1 MAYSIGDYEF
11 KVEEFFPQYIFDMIT
26 GVRVNSKDVVKE
38 EATARKRRENIA
50 GKDGKLTILAADH
63 PARRITKS
71 EDDPLIMG
79 DRLSYL
85 GRVLRVVTSP
95 EFDGVMGTP
104 DILEDLFI
112 VNYLVK
118 KGGGPSFLDEKV
130 MLGCMNRG
138 GLSGV
143 VFEMDDRFTAF
154 TAESIKELGLDGA
167 KVMLRLDVNSPESG
181 KTIMYCADAVNDC
194 VKAGIAI
201 FIEPLPV
208 EKIPPDP
215 PFDKGG
221 VGGFKTL
228 KNAEDLVKIVGVASA
243 LGGTSMN
250 TWLKIPYCENYEIV
264 ARAST
269 CPKLMLGGA
278 SRGDPTPTIAEFA
291 QGMKAGKSIRGA
303 LVGRNVHH
311 PGKDDPRA
319 VALAINGVVHQ
330 GFSVDQAVDHL
341 MENRGKGMDD
351 LTRFVRPA

>member
-1 MAYSIGDYEF
+1 MAYSIGDYDF
-11 KVEEFFPQYIFDMIT
+11 KVEEFFPRGIFDMIT
-26 GVRVNSKDVVKE
+26 DVRINFRDVVKE
-38 EATARKRRENIA
+38 EAKARKRREHIA
-50 GKDGKLTILAADH
+50 GRDGKLTILAADH

-71 EDDPLIMG
+71 EDNPLIMG

-85 GRVLRVVTSP
+85 GRLLRVITSP
-95 EFDGVMGTP
+95 EFDGIMGTP

-112 VNYLVK
+112 VNHLVK

-154 TAESIKELGLDGA
+154 TAESIKELGLDGT
-167 KVMLRLDVNSPESG
+167 KVMFRLDVNSPESG
-181 KTIMYCADAVNDC
+181 KTIMYCADSVNEC
-194 VKAGIAI
+194 TKAGVTI

-208 EKIPPDP
+208 EKTEEGY
-215 PFDKGG
+215 K
-221 VGGFKTL
+221 VL
-228 KNAEDLVKIVGVASA
+228 KNTEDLVKIVGIASA

-250 TWLKIPYCENYEIV
+250 TWLKIPYCDNYGIV

-278 SRGDPTPTIAEFA
+278 SKGDPTPTITEFA
-291 QGMKAGKSIRGA
+291 EGMKAGKSIRGA

-330 GFSVDQAVDHL
+330 GFSVEQAVDHL

-351 LTRFVRPA
+351 LTRFIQPA

>member
-11 KVEEFFPQYIFDMIT
+11 KVEEFFPQYAFDMVTDI
-26 GVRVNSKDVVKE
+26 RVNSSRLVKE
-38 EATARKRRENIA
+38 EAKARKRRENVA

-63 PARRITKS
+63 PGRRITKS

-85 GRVLRVVTSP
+85 GRLLRVVTSP

-104 DILEDLFI
+104 DVLEDLFI
-112 VNYLVK
+112 VNHLVK

-143 VFEMDDRFTAF
+143 VFEMDDTFTAF

-167 KVMLRLDVNSPESG
+167 KG
-181 KTIMYCADAVNDC
+181 KTIMYCANAVNDC

-208 EKIPPDP
+208 EKTEEGYKI
-215 PFDKGG
+215 
-221 VGGFKTL
+221 L

-243 LGGTSMN
+243 LGKTSMN

-278 SRGDPTPTIAEFA
+278 SRGDPTPTITEFA

-319 VALAINGVVHQ
+319 VALAINGIVHQ
-330 GFSVDQAVDHL
+330 GFSVEQAVDHL
-341 MENRGKGMDD
+341 MDNRGKGMDD
-351 LTRFVRPA
+351 LTKFIRPA

>member
-26 GVRVNSKDVVKE
+26 DVRVNSKEVVKK
-38 EATARKRRENIA
+38 EAQVRKKREHIA
-50 GKDGKLTILAADH
+50 GKDGRLTILAADH

-71 EDDPLIMG
+71 GDDPLIMG

-85 GRVLRVVTSP
+85 GRLLRVITSP
-95 EFDGVMGTP
+95 EFDGIMGTP

-112 VNYLVK
+112 VNHLVK
-118 KGGGPSFLDEKV
+118 KGGGSSFLDGKV

-154 TAESIKELGLDGA
+154 TAESINGLWLDGA

-181 KTIMYCADAVNDC
+181 ETIMYCANAVDEC
-194 VKAGIAI
+194 VKAGVSI

-208 EKIPPDP
+208 EKTEE
-215 PFDKGG
+215 GYS
-221 VGGFKTL
+221 TL

-250 TWLKIPYCENYEIV
+250 TWLKIPYCEDYEIV
-264 ARAST
+264 ARATT
-269 CPKLMLGGA
+269 CPMLMLGG
-278 SRGDPTPTIAEFA
+278 SSKGNPTPTITEFVN
-291 QGMKAGKSIRGA
+291 GMKAGKTIRGA

-330 GFSVDQAVDHL
+330 GFSVEQAVNHL

-351 LTRFVRPA
+351 LTKFIRPAQ

>member
-11 KVEEFFPQYIFDMIT
+11 KVEEFFPQYIFDMVT
-26 GVRVNSKDVVKE
+26 DVRVNSPRLVKE
-38 EATARKRRENIA
+38 EARARKRREHIA
-50 GKDGKLTILAADH
+50 GKDGRLTILAADH
-63 PARRITKS
+63 PARRITRS

-104 DILEDLFI
+104 DVLEDLFI
-112 VNYLVK
+112 VNHLVK

-143 VFEMDDRFTAF
+143 AFEMDDRFTAF
-154 TAESIKELGLDGA
+154 SAESIKELGLDGA

-181 KTIMYCADAVNDC
+181 KTIMYCANAVNDC

-208 EKIPPDP
+208 EKTRE
-215 PFDKGG
+215 GY
-221 VGGFKTL
+221 KTL

-250 TWLKIPYCENYEIV
+250 TWLKIPYCENYELV

-311 PGKDDPRA
+311 PGRDDPRA
-319 VALAINGVVHQ
+319 VALAISGIVHQ
-330 GFSVDQAVDHL
+330 GFSVEQAVDHL

-351 LTRFVRPA
+351 LTRFVRAA